1 MFGMMIYS
9 LLVSKEME
17 LKPHVGSDKAFVYH
31 VAADFADGE
40 AKPELLAIRFANS
53 ESALHWN

>member
-1 MFGMMIYS
+1 
-9 LLVSKEME
+9 ME

-40 AKPELLAIRFANS
+40 GKGELFAIRFANA
-53 ESALHWN
+53 ESARISLPLEYCV